1 MYVNPIAAGVVAT
14 VMFEL
19 FAIVIYAV
27 VKQGKGRK

>member
-1 MYVNPIAAGVVAT
+1 MYVNPIAVGVAAT

-27 VKQGKGRK
+27 LKQIRR